1 MTKQTLQV
9 NKKYVVVAIAT
20 GSDTYVSEILEFSG
34 KNEEEIR
41 EECGLWYSRNINHNY
56 CLDPWRYL
64 YVKDSPEKAQSCLSY
79 SIGRKN
85 QRRLTKKRK
94 YTMLCQLVVITCLNL
109 LTIRC
114 LAIGE
119 KELSLFPAVG
129 MVIATACL
137 FDSVLYSETQSGF
150 FREDKKD

>member
-1 MTKQTLQV
+1 MTNQTLQV

-20 GSDTYVSEILEFSG
+20 GSDTYVSDILEFSG
-34 KNEEEIR
+34 KNEQEIR

-56 CLDPWRYL
+56 CPDPWRYL
-64 YVKDSPEKAQSCLSY
+64 YIKDSHEKAQSCLSY
-79 SIGRKN
+79 LIGRKN

-119 KELSLFPAVG
+119 KELSLFPAFG
-129 MVIATACL
+129 MVIATTCL
-137 FDSVLYSETQSGF
+137 FDSLLYSETQSGF
-150 FREDKKD
+150 FREEQRD